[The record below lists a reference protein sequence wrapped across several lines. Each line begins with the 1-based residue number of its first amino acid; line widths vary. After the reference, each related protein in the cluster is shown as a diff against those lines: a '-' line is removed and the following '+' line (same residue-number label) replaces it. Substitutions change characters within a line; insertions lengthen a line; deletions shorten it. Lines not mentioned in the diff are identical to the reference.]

1 METGSYGYPN
11 SHKSADRS
19 YAYRISST
27 QRLARRYIG
36 RLLTYSDEHSGWYME
51 KLMGAIFPSL
61 LVMGGTLFVVAIV
74 TLSRRWTHR
83 HRRRSPFTGDFLR
96 NPGNTLLGQLDD
108 VRVDLMG
115 YVAASMIMPLLCFSI
130 PITQAWWSKQ
140 PVTSSNWFVYGV
152 IGLVASGVISVK
164 LVVAVRRVQQL
175 RLGYEGELAVG
186 QELNQLM
193 SQGFRVY
200 HDFPAGS
207 FNIDHVVIGP
217 TGVFAVETKARRKPI
232 TKDRRADACVEYTG
246 TIFKFPSWKDQKTL
260 VQADRQAQWLSR
272 WLTSAI
278 GESVTAR
285 AVVALPGWFVKQTGR
300 GGILVF
306 KGKRPDTLFPK
317 VQGNRM
323 SQSMIQRIAHQ
334 VEAKCRDVSPR
345 AYVDELKEAS

>member
-1 METGSYGYPN
+1 
-11 SHKSADRS
+11 
-19 YAYRISST
+19 
-27 QRLARRYIG
+27 
-36 RLLTYSDEHSGWYME
+36 ME
-51 KLMGAIFPSL
+51 KLIGGILPSL
-61 LVMGGTLFVVAIV
+61 LVMGGIMFVIALV
-74 TLSRRWTHR
+74 TLSKKWTHS

-96 NPGNTLLGQLDD
+96 NPGNTLLSQLDD

-115 YVAASMIMPLLCFSI
+115 YAAASMTVPLLCFAI

-140 PVTSSNWFVYGV
+140 PITTGGWFLYGAFGFVAV
-152 IGLVASGVISVK
+152 IFMTVK

-260 VQADRQAQWLSR
+260 AQADRQAQWLSR

-300 GGILVF
+300 GDTLVF
-306 KGKRPDTLFPK
+306 NGKRPDTLFPK
-317 VQGNRM
+317 VQGKRM
-323 SQSMIQRIAHQ
+323 SQSIIQRIAHQ

>member
-1 METGSYGYPN
+1 
-11 SHKSADRS
+11 
-19 YAYRISST
+19 
-27 QRLARRYIG
+27 
-36 RLLTYSDEHSGWYME
+36 ME
-51 KLMGAIFPSL
+51 KLIGGLLPSL
-61 LVMGGTLFVVAIV
+61 LVMGGIVFLIVLV
-74 TLSRRWTHR
+74 TLSKKWTHSQ
-83 HRRRSPFTGDFLR
+83 RRRSPFTGDFLR
-96 NPGNTLLGQLDD
+96 NPGNTLLSQLDD

-115 YVAASMIMPLLCFSI
+115 YAAASMTVPLLCSAI

-140 PVTSSNWFVYGV
+140 PVTTGGWFVYGAFGFFAV
-152 IGLVASGVISVK
+152 TYISVK

-200 HDFPAGS
+200 HDFPAGN

-260 VQADRQAQWLSR
+260 AQADRQAQWLSR

-285 AVVALPGWFVKQTGR
+285 AVVALPGWFLKQTGR

-306 KGKRPDTLFPK
+306 NGKRPDTLFPK

>member
-1 METGSYGYPN
+1 M
-11 SHKSADRS
+11 
-19 YAYRISST
+19 
-27 QRLARRYIG
+27 
-36 RLLTYSDEHSGWYME
+36 
-51 KLMGAIFPSL
+51 F
-61 LVMGGTLFVVAIV
+61 FVAIV
-74 TLSRRWTHR
+74 TLSKKWPHR

-96 NPGNTLLGQLDD
+96 NPGNTLLRQLDD

-115 YVAASMIMPLLCFSI
+115 YVVASMIMPLLCVSV

-140 PVTSSNWFVYGV
+140 PITSGNWIVYGA
-152 IGLVASGVISVK
+152 IGLAAAAFISVR
-164 LVVAVRRVQQL
+164 LVRTVYRVQQL

-200 HDFPAGS
+200 HDFPAGN

-246 TIFKFPSWKDQKTL
+246 TCFKFPTWKDRKTL
-260 VQADRQAQWLSR
+260 EQADRQAQWLAQ
-272 WLTSAI
+272 WLSSAI
-278 GESVTAR
+278 GESVAVR
-285 AVVALPGWFVKQTGR
+285 AVVALPGWFVNQTGR
-300 GGILVF
+300 GDILVF
-306 KGKRPDTLFPK
+306 NGKRPDTLFPK
-317 VQGNRM
+317 VQGKRM
-323 SQSMIQRIAHQ
+323 SESMIQRIAHQ